1 MLFGP
6 LETEPIDIFFNRIDI
21 LDILLDRVC
30 IVEAKVAKATVA
42 LGKTEIK
49 ADTFGMADM
58 QVAVGFRRETRMN
71 LFYRAVGKA
80 LFYNFFQ
87 KIKRPLGR
95 NRLFVDRTHN
105 FGLIDFWLQK

>member
-30 IVEAKVAKATVA
+30 IVEAKVAKATVT
-42 LGKTEIK
+42 LGKTEIE

-71 LFYRAVGKA
+71 LFYRAVSKA
-80 LFYNFFQ
+80 LFYNFF
-87 KIKRPLGR
+87 LSVETASS
-95 NRLFVDRTHN
+95 LTV
-105 FGLIDFWLQK
+105 LIISD